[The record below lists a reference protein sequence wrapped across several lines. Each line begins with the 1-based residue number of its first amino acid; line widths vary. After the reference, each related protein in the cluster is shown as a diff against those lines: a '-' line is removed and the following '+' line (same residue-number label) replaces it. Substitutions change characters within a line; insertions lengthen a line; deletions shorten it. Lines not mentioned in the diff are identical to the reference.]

1 MTAECLICALCFTNV
16 LRKPIECET
25 CKQHACAQCVR
36 KYILA
41 ANHDPTCMFCR
52 KIWSHYF
59 VDELSGLSK
68 SFRFGPLTS
77 HHKNI
82 LFNEEQ
88 EQFEN
93 TRPFVRLALDIRN
106 EDDSSKKAEKLK
118 QLKKLMLGQNV
129 SIIEKQTLPILLES
143 YSNDTNV
150 SRCRDF
156 VTMLHLY
163 LPNYVLYYNNVDLR
177 ISYLMFNMSKE
188 AFKTQLLRRERKNMR
203 SLCIYDIINRCV
215 NTLTT
220 LLNDKVIKATHDKL
234 QDVIINTNNNFDKL
248 SKRFNNCKRIHI
260 TSNYELQH
268 I

>member
-1 MTAECLICALCFTNV
+1 MTTECPICALYFTNV
-16 LRKPIECET
+16 LRKPVGCET
-25 CKQHACAQCVR
+25 CKQHACSQCVR
-36 KYILA
+36 KYILS

-82 LFNEEQ
+82 LFSEEQ

-93 TRPFVRLALDIRN
+93 TRPFVRFALEIRN
-106 EDDSSKKAEKLK
+106 EDDSSKKVEKLK
-118 QLKKLMLGQNV
+118 QLKILMLGQNV
-129 SIIEKQTLPILLES
+129 SIIEKIKQPILNKLES
-143 YSNDTNV
+143 DDTNV
-150 SRCRDF
+150 SRCHDF
-156 VTMLHLY
+156 VTMLQLY
-163 LPNYVLYYNNVDLR
+163 LPNYVLYYNNVELR

-203 SLCIYDIINRCV
+203 SLCIYDIITKCV

-220 LLNDKVIKATHDKL
+220 LLNDKVTHDKL
-234 QDVIINTNNNFDKL
+234 HDVIFNTNNKFDKL
-248 SKRFNNCKRIHI
+248 SRRFNNCKRIHI
-260 TSNYELQH
+260 TANYELQH